1 MHNVP
6 KGAESHF
13 RLVIVSSQFGGLSTL
28 KVKIK
33 FESFVTFLTIPT
45 FQRHQLVNT
54 VLKEDYTE
62 VHAMAIEVYS
72 PDQWEQMDGNSDV
85 QSPNCRGGSKL

>member
-1 MHNVP
+1 MVKNESYMHNVP

-28 KVKIK
+28 K
-33 FESFVTFLTIPT
+33 
-45 FQRHQLVNT
+45 RHQLVNT

-62 VHAMAIEVYS
+62 VHAMAIEAYS